1 MDTRDLG
8 SDFFCFLPE
17 GKNPHGSNENSNT
30 IYRRDLTYSSDAG
43 AAFQTLRDRSQSAH
57 NIFDSNV

>member
-8 SDFFCFLPE
+8 SDIFFFTK
-17 GKNPHGSNENSNT
+17 GRNPYGSNENSNT
-30 IYRRDLTYSSDAG
+30 IYRLDLTFSSDAG

-57 NIFDSNV
+57 NIFDKNV